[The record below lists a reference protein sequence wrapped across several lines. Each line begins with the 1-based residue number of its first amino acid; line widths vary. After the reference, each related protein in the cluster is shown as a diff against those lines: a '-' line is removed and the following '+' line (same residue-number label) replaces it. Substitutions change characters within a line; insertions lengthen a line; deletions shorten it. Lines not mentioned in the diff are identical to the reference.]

1 MGLLDKLKFQA
12 WDDVAAVVSLIHK
25 WKPDRCKTEKD
36 YERSLY
42 DYLHQQFGDLQVTK
56 QHAQGRIRADL
67 CVAGKV
73 IVELKNDLDTTGKY
87 QRLVG
92 QLAEY
97 KQWDGRVVVLL
108 TGTTD
113 PNLRKQLDRYLSDE
127 GLSGGYTL
135 MDLAA
140 RVTVVQK

>member
-12 WDDVAAVVSLIHK
+12 WDEVAAVVSLIHK
-25 WKPDRCKTEKD
+25 WKPD
-36 YERSLY
+36 
-42 DYLHQQFGDLQVTK
+42 
-56 QHAQGRIRADL
+56 HAQGRTRADL

-140 RVTVVQK
+140 KVTVVQK